1 MADERT
7 LDRLV
12 VVGASHRTSSE
23 ATRDRL
29 FISEDDLP
37 AFLRKVSDAG
47 FSSLVAMAT
56 CARTEIFGFAENPAM
71 ARNEV
76 MAALARLG
84 SFDIADLE
92 PQTYFY
98 SGDQALSHLFRV
110 ASSMDSPIVGEPEV
124 TGQFRDAVRIAEA
137 YSFISPDLDTV
148 IQTVNR
154 VAKRVRSE
162 TLIGERPVSMAACAI
177 QVARDVH
184 GDLSDVRA
192 LLVSGGEMGE
202 LIVDHLVQAGLTR
215 LTVVARSRVR
225 AEISARRYDCHH
237 GTLDDFPDLL
247 PETDILISSLGAGN
261 YLVDLDNAETALL
274 ARRRHA
280 MLFVDAAIP
289 PDVNPTVNGL
299 DGAFVYA
306 LDDLERLAFDGR
318 SRRDEAAT
326 RADIIVAE
334 ETSAFAKSSAERG
347 ATPAVTALRSRFEET
362 RLEILSEGVGDKDET
377 TRLLI
382 NRLLHEPSENLRR
395 LAVEHPERAEEAE
408 NLLRRLFGIDGGNR
422 NTRE

>member
-1 MADERT
+1 MADERI

-37 AFLRKVSDAG
+37 AFLRKVSNAG

-56 CARTEIFGFAENPAM
+56 CARTEIFGFAENPTM
-71 ARNEV
+71 ARDGAV
-76 MAALARLG
+76 AALAGLG
-84 SFDIADLE
+84 SLDTADLE
-92 PQTYFY
+92 PLTYFH

-124 TGQFRDAVRIAEA
+124 TGQFRDAVRIAEVHG
-137 YSFISPDLDTV
+137 FISPDLDNV

-162 TLIGERPVSMAACAI
+162 TPIGERPVSMATCAI

-215 LTVVARSRVR
+215 LTVIARSRAR

-237 GTLDDFPDLL
+237 GTLDDLPNLL

-261 YLVDLDNAETALL
+261 YLFNPDDAETALL

-280 MLFVDAAIP
+280 ILFVDAAIP
-289 PDVNPTVNGL
+289 PDVNPDVNGL
-299 DGAFVYA
+299 EGAFVYA
-306 LDDLERLAFDGR
+306 LDDLERLAVEGR
-318 SRRDEAAT
+318 SRRDEAAI
-326 RADIIVAE
+326 RADAIVAE
-334 ETSAFAKSSAERG
+334 ETSAFAKFSAERG
-347 ATPAVTALRSRFEET
+347 ATRAVTALRAKFEET
-362 RLEILSEGVGDKDET
+362 RLEILSERIGNSDET
-377 TRLLI
+377 THRLI

-395 LAVEHPERAEEAE
+395 LAAEHPERAEEAE
-408 NLLRRLFGIDGGNR
+408 KLLRRLFGIDGANR